1 MSYFGAPPQQIPQQ
15 QQEPHSL
22 ASPRQSSND
31 DNITTLNVA
40 VVNDRPDI
48 AKSLLENGANVNERN
63 ATGFTPL
70 HLAIVRNNPDM
81 VSLLLE
87 NGAELNV
94 QNPVG
99 DTPLHIANRK
109 NPVISKLLLAKGA
122 DMNSTNRF
130 GDTPLYINPGLARLN
145 REVQAE
151 QAEQAEQ
158 NFEVRKP
165 LIQLSQGTDTSSS
178 PRTRYLQNEFVAR
191 DISSYLDR
199 NTKGGKY
206 KRKSRKYR
214 KSRKSKRSRKSRK
227 YRR

>member
-15 QQEPHSL
+15 QQPSFH
-22 ASPRQSSND
+22 RQS
-31 DNITTLNVA
+31 DNITTLNLAVA
-40 VVNDRPDI
+40 NDRPDI

-81 VSLLLE
+81 VSLLVD
-87 NGAELNV
+87 NGANV
-94 QNPVG
+94 NEEQRFG
-99 DTPLHIANRK
+99 DTPLHLANRK

-151 QAEQAEQ
+151 QAEQ

-191 DISSYLDR
+191 DIASYIDR

-214 KSRKSKRSRKSRK
+214 KYRKYRKSKRSRKSRK

>member
-1 MSYFGAPPQQIPQQ
+1 MYMFGAPPQQIPQQ

-22 ASPRQSSND
+22 DSPRQSSNA

-40 VVNDRPDI
+40 VVNNRPDI

-81 VSLLLE
+81 VSLLID

-151 QAEQAEQ
+151 QAEQ

-165 LIQLSQGTDTSSS
+165 LIQLSKGTDTSSS
-178 PRTRYLQNEFVAR
+178 PQTHYLQNEFVAR
-191 DISSYLDR
+191 DIASYIDR

>member
-1 MSYFGAPPQQIPQQ
+1 MSDDDEPPTPAKLDPQ
-15 QQEPHSL
+15 EL
-22 ASPRQSSND
+22 NDLDSP
-31 DNITTLNVA
+31 TLNVA
-40 VVNDRPDI
+40 VSRNKPDI

-63 ATGFTPL
+63 PAGNTPL
-70 HLAIVRNNPDM
+70 HLAIINNNPDM

-87 NGAELNV
+87 NGANV
-94 QNPVG
+94 NERNTMEA
-99 DTPLHIANRK
+99 TPLHLAYNK
-109 NPVISKLLLAKGA
+109 KPEISKLLLAKGA
-122 DMNSTNRF
+122 DMNSTNRV
-130 GDTPLYINPGLARLN
+130 GLTPLDINPGLAQIN
-145 REVQAE
+145 REV
-151 QAEQAEQ
+151 QAEQ

-165 LIQLSQGTDTSSS
+165 LIQLSQGTDTSPS

-191 DISSYLDR
+191 DIASYIDR